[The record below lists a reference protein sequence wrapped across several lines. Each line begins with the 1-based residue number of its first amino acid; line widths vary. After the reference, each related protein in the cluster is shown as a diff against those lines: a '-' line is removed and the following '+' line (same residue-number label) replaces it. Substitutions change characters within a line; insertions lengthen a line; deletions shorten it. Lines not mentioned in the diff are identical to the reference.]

1 MFIMCGSD
9 LMKYHKGQLI
19 ISNTDFDHI
28 MSWSDNKVPSEA
40 FKEGLEVELFMNGLD
55 NKNIRTIKIDFN

>member
-1 MFIMCGSD
+1 
-9 LMKYHKGQLI
+9 MKYHKGQLI

-55 NKNIRTIKIDFN
+55 NKNIKTIKIDFN